1 MSIILPISDHANLAS
16 TTHGFDFIDLALV
29 KPEEA
34 ALMLAPGDFA
44 VKHKVLPIRIE
55 GETLVC
61 AIGSPDALQAADD
74 LGVLTGMPVLP
85 VLADPS
91 LIKDKIDEYFL
102 AKLLQGLA
110 GDDDSTTVIEEIS
123 DLADLTRM
131 ADDSQVVGMVNAIFA
146 QAVRD
151 RASDIHIEPYERE
164 VKVRYR
170 IDGMLHEMMRPPRRL
185 HNAIVSRLK
194 ILGEMN
200 IAERRLPQDG
210 RIKLNLGGRS
220 IDVRVSIVPTGFG
233 ERAVMRILDKSTA
246 MLSLE
251 ELGFGSDVLER
262 YRKLITIPYGIILA
276 TGPTGAGKSTTLYA
290 SLQEIYSPHTNIL
303 TIEDPVEYQVPGISQ
318 IQVRANIGLTFA
330 NGLRS
335 FLRQDP
341 DIIMVGEIRDHETGE
356 IAIHAAL
363 TGHVVFST
371 LHTND
376 AAGAVTRLVDMGLEP
391 FLVASSLSGV
401 VAQRLVRRVCSN
413 CAESYQY
420 EPEALRAIGI
430 APDETGNFMKGR
442 GCERCSGTGYR
453 GRVGLYELFL
463 VDETIRRM
471 TVDRSPSSAMKD
483 HAVANQGMRTLIGDG
498 RIAVIAGKTTPAEV
512 MRVSQ
517 REDI

>member
-1 MSIILPISDHANLAS
+1 MSINLPISENAVLAS
-16 TTHGFDFIDLALV
+16 TVHGFETINLELI

-34 ALMLAPGDFA
+34 ALLLAPGDFA
-44 VKHKVLPIRIE
+44 VKNKVLPIRLD
-55 GETLVC
+55 GETLVV
-61 AIGSPDALQAADD
+61 AIGSPDSLQAADD
-74 LGVLTGMPVLP
+74 LGVLTGRPVLP
-85 VLADPS
+85 VLADPQ
-91 LIKDKIDEYFL
+91 LIKDKIDEFFL
-102 AKLLQGLA
+102 ARLLQGLA
-110 GDDDSTTVIEEIS
+110 GEDESATMIDEIS
-123 DLADLTRM
+123 DLNDLTRM

-164 VKVRYR
+164 VKVRIR
-170 IDGMLHEMMRPPRRL
+170 IDGMLHELMRPPKRL

-341 DIIMVGEIRDHETGE
+341 DVIMVGEIRDHETGE

-391 FLVASSLSGV
+391 FPR
-401 VAQRLVRRVCSN
+401 RLVFERRRRPASRSARLLELHGASQVR
-413 CAESYQY
+413 AGGAPRHRHPAGRDGQLHEG
-420 EPEALRAIGI
+420 ARLRAVQRHGLPGPRRPLRAVPSGRNDPADDRRTRAQQRDEGPRRG
-430 APDETGNFMKGR
+430 APGDADPHRRRSARRPR
-442 GCERCSGTGYR
+442 G
-453 GRVGLYELFL
+453 
-463 VDETIRRM
+463 
-471 TVDRSPSSAMKD
+471 
-483 HAVANQGMRTLIGDG
+483 
-498 RIAVIAGKTTPAEV
+498 
-512 MRVSQ
+512 
-517 REDI
+517 

>member
-1 MSIILPISDHANLAS
+1 MSINLPISDDATLAS
-16 TTHGFDFIDLALV
+16 TLHGFDTVDLAVV
-29 KPEEA
+29 KPDEA
-34 ALMLAPGDFA
+34 ALVLAPGDFA
-44 VKHKVLPIRIE
+44 VKHKVLPIRLD
-55 GETLVC
+55 GETLVV

-74 LGVLTGMPVLP
+74 LGVLTGRPVLP
-85 VLADPS
+85 VLADPQM
-91 LIKDKIDEYFL
+91 IKDKIDEFFL
-102 AKLLQGLA
+102 ARLLQGLA
-110 GDDDSTTVIEEIS
+110 GEDESTTIEEIS
-123 DLADLTRM
+123 DLGDLTRM

-164 VKVRYR
+164 VKVRIR
-170 IDGMLHEMMRPPRRL
+170 IDGMLHELMRPPKRL

-341 DIIMVGEIRDHETGE
+341 DVIMVGEIRDHETGE

-391 FLVASSLSGV
+391 FLVSSSLSGV

-413 CAESYQY
+413 CSEPFAY

-430 APDETGNFMKGR
+430 DPDEKGEFRKGR

-471 TVDRSPSSAMKD
+471 TVERVPSGEMKD
-483 HAVANQGMRTLIGDG
+483 YAVKHQGMRTLIGDG
-498 RIAVIAGKTTPAEV
+498 RLAVMAGKTTPAEV